1 MQHIEFWYVSEIG
14 MEAKTFKGKS
24 LWQSLIN
31 YEGIFL

>member
-14 MEAKTFKGKS
+14 MEAKTVKGK
-24 LWQSLIN
+24 SLIN